1 MPDIG
6 KRPMPPEGMG
16 KLPDGEESAIP
27 SFIPALDMEAW
38 VRDTF
43 ISEAGRLH
51 NPDHKHLEYASLKFL
66 WAGTGMKK
74 QMKTVI
80 GLAEQVTFRC
90 NAWQKGRQEQQMIDW
105 FGYMPEWL
113 ITLDA
118 GFCLSCSDIDF
129 CALVEHELYHI
140 GHEKD
145 GFGQPKFN
153 SDGFPVIKMRSHDV
167 EEFIGVVQRY
177 GASPD
182 VQKLVDAANNTPQY
196 NGLRVAQACGTCLL
210 KLA

>member
-1 MPDIG
+1 MQQSP

-16 KLPDGEESAIP
+16 TMLDCQDSAIP
-27 SFIPALDMEAW
+27 SFIPAIGLDVW

-43 ISEAGRLH
+43 ISEDGSLH
-51 NPDHKHLEYASLKFL
+51 NPEHKHLECASLKFL
-66 WAGTGMKK
+66 WAGSGMKK

-105 FGYMPEWL
+105 FGYVPEWL

-118 GFCLSCSDIDF
+118 GFCLVCSDVDF

-140 GHEKD
+140 GQDKD
-145 GFGQPKFN
+145 KYGQPKFN
-153 SDGFPVIKMRSHDV
+153 SDGFPVIKMRGHDI
-167 EEFIGVVQRY
+167 EEFVGVVQRY

-182 VQKLVDAANNTPQY
+182 VQKLVDAANSAPLYT
-196 NGLRVAQACGTCLL
+196 GLRVAQACGTCLL